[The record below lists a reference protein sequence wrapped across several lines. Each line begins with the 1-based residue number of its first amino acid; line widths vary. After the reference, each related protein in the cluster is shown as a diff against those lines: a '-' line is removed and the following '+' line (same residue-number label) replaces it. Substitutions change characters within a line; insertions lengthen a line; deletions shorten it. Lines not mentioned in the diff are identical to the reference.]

1 MSDEVI
7 SDADVAAAM
16 GADQRPDLSGG
27 PASVAPPAP
36 RRTIIAGYDGS
47 VPARAALREA
57 VREAGPEGRVVV
69 VHAYEYH
76 PDWVGRPD
84 YERVT
89 ATSRERG
96 RALLDALIL
105 EGRDEFLDVEIEHEL
120 AWRRPPAAILDAA
133 RSHDAARIVIG
144 ARGLGPL
151 RAALG
156 SVSADV
162 IRDADRPVLVV
173 PAGAVSAG

>member
-1 MSDEVI
+1 MRTAV
-7 SDADVAAAM
+7 
-16 GADQRPDLSGG
+16 QSGG
-27 PASVAPPAP
+27 AVSALSRPEG
-36 RRTIIAGYDGS
+36 RTIVAGYDGS
-47 VPARAALREA
+47 APARAALLEA
-57 VREAGPEGRVVV
+57 VREAGPAGRVVI
-69 VHAYEYH
+69 VHAYDYH

-89 ATSRERG
+89 AASRERG

-105 EGRDEFLDVEIEHEL
+105 EGQDELLDVEIEHEL
-120 AWRRPPAAILDAA
+120 AWRRPAAAILEAA

-144 ARGLGPL
+144 ARGLGPF

-156 SVSADV
+156 SVSANV

-173 PAGAVSAG
+173 PAGAVPGAHRSGGKG